1 MVALNSKF
9 DILRGWPNSS
19 AVQEDFVI
27 PSAQDD
33 NDANHHKFYQGTWVT
48 LADSNDGSM
57 VCDVTAANVD
67 SSATK
72 SCYLII
78 EGRDDYSSQFAKRV
92 TCLLGGGYMVRLPEK
107 GVTSAGVSYDILSA
121 ASTSFTV
128 GQRVKVVNGVLNPVA
143 DADIAAPADEPAQL
157 EARGA
162 VVGHVIATNDS
173 ANTIDIFV
181 V

>member
-27 PSAQDD
+27 PSTQDD
-33 NDANHHKFYQGTWVT
+33 SDNTHHKFYQGTWVT

-57 VCDVTAANVD
+57 VCDVVAANVD

-92 TCLLGGGYMVRLPEK
+92 TCLLGGGYMVRLPQQ

-128 GQRVKVVNGVLNPVA
+128 GQRVKVVDGVLNPVA
-143 DADIAAPADEPAQL
+143 STAIDADTNQAGEIAA
-157 EARGA
+157 RGE